1 MNTLERFEQFVNE
14 ITSTNGRIEKENILK
29 SWSDDQGIKDIIYFV
44 FNPYIVTGMSKKKFN
59 KKVPT
64 TTYCS
69 ANSIE
74 EVMDY
79 LKVHNTGSDK
89 DIEWIQNFVAANHEY
104 TYLIYQIV
112 CKDLTIGLQPKTLN
126 KIFGKG
132 FIPTFEVQLAEKYFD
147 NPEKYLPEGT
157 RYMISEKLDGVRD
170 AIVFENGYPHFFS
183 RTGREFEG
191 LVDITEEALKL
202 DPNYVYDGEFLAN
215 VEGDSKDVYRQTVSI
230 TGADGE
236 KKGII
241 FNAFDMVPKED
252 FMNGYSPIPASERK
266 AKLKTIIDNNNF
278 KWIKNVET
286 LYEGTDQNKITEW
299 LNWAHKNNKEG
310 IMINL
315 ADKGYECKRTRNLLK
330 VKTFNECEAYVI
342 DLEEGTGRNE
352 GRLGKIVVQ
361 VKDKEGKLHI
371 VRSGSG
377 FEDWE
382 RDEYWK
388 HPEKIM
394 NKVVELQYFEITNNK
409 DDDSISLRFPVW
421 MGIIR
426 SDKSFEEMNTL

>member
-1 MNTLERFEQFVNE
+1 MKVCKVIKNYTHPK
-14 ITSTNGRIEKENILK
+14 ITKVYDL
-29 SWSDDQGIKDIIYFV
+29 GIKDNENFFCNGILKHNCRCAII
-44 FNPYIVTGMSKKKFN
+44 
-59 KKVPT
+59 
-64 TTYCS
+64 
-69 ANSIE
+69 
-74 EVMDY
+74 
-79 LKVHNTGSDK
+79 
-89 DIEWIQNFVAANHEY
+89 
-104 TYLIYQIV
+104 
-112 CKDLTIGLQPKTLN
+112 
-126 KIFGKG
+126 
-132 FIPTFEVQLAEKYFD
+132 
-147 NPEKYLPEGT
+147 
-157 RYMISEKLDGVRD
+157 
-170 AIVFENGYPHFFS
+170 FENGYPHFFS
-183 RTGREFEG
+183 RSGREFEG

-202 DPNYVYDGEFLAN
+202 DPGYVYDGEFLAN

-241 FNAFDMVPKED
+241 FNAFDMIPKED
-252 FMNGYSPIPASERK
+252 FINGYSPVPASERK
-266 AKLKTIIDNNNF
+266 AKLKTIIDSNNF
-278 KWIKNVET
+278 NWIKNVET

-315 ADKGYECKRTRNLLK
+315 ADKGYECKRTKNLLK

-342 DLEEGTGRNE
+342 DIEEGTGRNE

-394 NKVVELQYFEITNNK
+394 NKVVELQYFEVTNNK

-421 MGIIR
+421 QGRIR
-426 SDKSFEEMNTL
+426 EDKNFEGMNHI

>member
-1 MNTLERFEQFVNE
+1 MNTLERFKQFINE

-59 KKVPT
+59 KKVST

-104 TYLIYQIV
+104 NYLIYQIV
-112 CKDLTIGLQPKTLN
+112 CKDLTLGIQPKTIN
-126 KIFGKG
+126 KIWKNL
-132 FIPTFEVQLAEKYFD
+132 IPTFEVQLAEKYFD

-170 AIVFENGYPHFFS
+170 AIIFENGYPHFFS
-183 RTGREFEG
+183 RSGREFEG

-202 DPNYVYDGEFLAN
+202 DPEYVYDGEFLAN

-241 FNAFDMVPKED
+241 FNAFDMILKED
-252 FMNGYSPIPASERK
+252 FINGYSPVPASERK
-266 AKLKTIIDNNNF
+266 AKLKTTIDSNNF
-278 KWIKNVET
+278 NWIKNVET

-315 ADKGYECKRTRNLLK
+315 ADKGYECKRTKNLLK

-342 DLEEGTGRNE
+342 NIEEGTGRNE

-409 DDDSISLRFPVW
+409 DDDSISLRFPIW
-421 MGIIR
+421 QGRIR
-426 SDKSFEEMNTL
+426 EDKSFEEMNTL

>member
-1 MNTLERFEQFVNE
+1 MNTLEKFGQFISE
-14 ITSTNGRIEKENILK
+14 INSTNGRIEKENILK
-29 SWSDDQGIKDIIYFV
+29 KWSNDQEVKNIIYFV

-89 DIEWIQNFVAANHEY
+89 DIEWIQNFVAANYKY

-112 CKDLTIGLQPKTLN
+112 CKDLTLGIQPKTIN
-126 KIFGKG
+126 KIWKNL
-132 FIPTFEVQLAEKYFD
+132 IPTFEVQLAEKYSD

-157 RYMISEKLDGVRD
+157 RYMISEKLDGVRNV
-170 AIVFENGYPHFFS
+170 IIFENGYPHFFS
-183 RTGREFEG
+183 RSGREFEG

-202 DPNYVYDGEFLAN
+202 DPEYVYDGEFLAN

-241 FNAFDMVPKED
+241 FNAFDMIPKED
-252 FMNGYSPIPASERK
+252 FINGYSSVPASERK
-266 AKLKTIIDNNNF
+266 TRLKTIIDSNNF
-278 KWIKNVET
+278 NWIKNVET

-315 ADKGYECKRTRNLLK
+315 SDKGYECKRTKNLLK

-342 DLEEGTGRNE
+342 DIEEGTGRNE

-394 NKVVELQYFEITNNK
+394 NKVVELQYFEVTNNK
-409 DDDSISLRFPVW
+409 DDDSISLRFPIW
-421 MGIIR
+421 MGKPPR
-426 SDKSFEEMNTL
+426 EDKSLDTMSEI

>member
-1 MNTLERFEQFVNE
+1 MNTLEKFRQFVSE
-14 ITSTNGRIEKENILK
+14 INSTNGRIEKENILK
-29 SWSDDQGIKDIIYFV
+29 KWSNDQEIKNIIYFV

-89 DIEWIQNFVAANHEY
+89 DIEWIQNFIAANHEY

-112 CKDLTIGLQPKTLN
+112 CKDLTLGIQPKTIN
-126 KIFGKG
+126 KIWKG
-132 FIPTFEVQLAEKYFD
+132 LIPTFEVQLAEKYFD
-147 NPEKYLPEGT
+147 NPEKYLPTGT
-157 RYMISEKLDGVRD
+157 KFELTEKLDGVRC
-170 AIVFENGYPHFFS
+170 ALVFDENNCPHFFS
-183 RTGREFEG
+183 RSGREFEG
-191 LVDITEEALKL
+191 LIDLIREASNL
-202 DPNYVYDGEFLAN
+202 DPEYVYDGELLAN
-215 VEGDSKDVYRQTVSI
+215 IKGDSKDVYRQTVSI

-236 KKGII
+236 KRNII
-241 FNAFDMVPKED
+241 YNVFDMIPRND
-252 FMNGYSPIPASERK
+252 FINGYSPIPASERK
-266 AKLKTIIDNNNF
+266 FELHDIIENCNDF
-278 KWIKNVET
+278 QWIKEVPV

-315 ADKGYECKRTRNLLK
+315 SDKGYECKRTKNLLK

-342 DLEEGTGRNE
+342 DIEEGTGRNE

-361 VKDKEGKLHI
+361 VKDKEGNLHI

-382 RDEYWK
+382 RNEYWK

-394 NKVVELQYFEITNNK
+394 NKVVELQYFEVTNNK
-409 DDDSISLRFPVW
+409 DDDSISLRFPIW
-421 MGIIR
+421 QGRIR
-426 SDKSFEEMNTL
+426 DKSFEEMNTL